1 VSQTALCQTGIILLE
16 GLGMGMGSRLG
27 KTKWQETCSGWDAES
42 TVITAEKTNAPRSL
56 DIFRYL

>member
-1 VSQTALCQTGIILLE
+1 
-16 GLGMGMGSRLG
+16 MGMGSRLG